1 MTFGTKTVSQAFIFP
16 SRLRKSYGSPREL
29 RRPARPIA
37 ARDTRDWRER
47 RDTWNQGLRVSP
59 IALDVPVLRLRA
71 LADLFSILLKGSM
84 FGRNVGTQT
93 LTGRS

>member
-29 RRPARPIA
+29 RRPAHSIA
-37 ARDTRDWRER
+37 A

-59 IALDVPVLRLRA
+59 VAQDVPVSRLRA
-71 LADLFSILLKGSM
+71 LADLFSILLKRSM
-84 FGRNVGTQT
+84 LGRKAGAQT